1 MSKSKETDSQGL
13 CQWYFKTFLKYQ
25 VKPNKF
31 PQEFAIIT
39 AYNPLN
45 QKLTNQENIFRNI
58 LLKHHLIRKYNGY
71 IKSMVLIKLLYTKK
85 MVLCSMLNH

>member
-13 CQWYFKTFLKYQ
+13 CQWYFKTFFEIP

-45 QKLTNQENIFRNI
+45 Q
-58 LLKHHLIRKYNGY
+58 
-71 IKSMVLIKLLYTKK
+71 
-85 MVLCSMLNH
+85 